1 MNSNVWSQHVVPC
14 VSKRIFT
21 FHDPWLS
28 STSSLSYPAVVYPC
42 SIRNTDQRIFRIQI
56 LYSLNLNPSALSLI
70 GKWSNK
76 QASHDLTPFHLIS
89 DCLTLIL
96 RSTLVS
102 QNTMCSHAPMSFHT
116 LFHLLF
122 LPHYTETFKPQPKH
136 CFFCI
141 AAFLTS
147 LLTPQSLQGFRSSL
161 CVLQSQHFPS
171 TCNCFCY
178 LTIIALSTGTTFD
191 YSYLQ

>member
-1 MNSNVWSQHVVPC
+1 MFGANMLSLVLVKGYSHSMIPGWVPPL
-14 VSKRIFT
+14 VFLT
-21 FHDPWLS
+21 QLLS
-28 STSSLSYPAVVYPC
+28 ILVQLE
-42 SIRNTDQRIFRIQI
+42 ILMRIFRIQI

-136 CFFCI
+136 CCFCI